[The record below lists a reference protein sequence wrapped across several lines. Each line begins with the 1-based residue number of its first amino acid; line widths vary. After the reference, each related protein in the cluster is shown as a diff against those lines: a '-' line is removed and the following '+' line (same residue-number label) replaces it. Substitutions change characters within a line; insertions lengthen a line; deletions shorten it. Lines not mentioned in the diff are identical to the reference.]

1 MEYLYLNMPYYATYI
16 GHIQNGIFES
26 WEECKKEIYKK
37 PKYKKFNTLEEA
49 QHFNK
54 FGPFGTD
61 ESFDICIYTDGS
73 CKKNGKESATG
84 GYGIYFGK
92 DDPRNVS
99 QKLQGK
105 VTNNIAELTAVIEC
119 LKRIGGE
126 KVGIYTDSQY
136 AILCCTTYG
145 GKCKKKKWDATIPN
159 VELVQE
165 AYTAMQAHPNATL
178 VHVTAH
184 TLKCDEHSNGNRE
197 ADLLAT
203 RD

>member
-1 MEYLYLNMPYYATYI
+1 MPYYATYT

-37 PKYKKFNTLEEA
+37 PKYKKFETLEEA
-49 QHFNK
+49 KHFHQ

-61 ESFDICIYTDGS
+61 EIFDQCIYTDGA
-73 CKKNGKESATG
+73 CQKNGSESATG
-84 GYGIYFGK
+84 GYGIFFGK
-92 DDPRNVS
+92 EDPRNVS
-99 QKLQGK
+99 QKLHGK
-105 VTNNIAELTAVIEC
+105 ITNNIAELTAIIEC
-119 LKRIGGE
+119 LKLIGQE

-145 GKCKKKKWDATIPN
+145 EKCRKKKWDALIPN
-159 VELVQE
+159 VDLVRE
-165 AYTAMQAHPNATL
+165 AYTAMQAHPNVTL
-178 VHVTAH
+178 VHVNAH

-203 RD
+203 RA

>member
-1 MEYLYLNMPYYATYI
+1 MPYYATYT

-49 QHFNK
+49 QHFHK

-61 ESFDICIYTDGS
+61 QIFDTCIYTDGS
-73 CKKNGKESATG
+73 CKNNGKEHAVG
-84 GYGIYFGK
+84 GYAIYFGP

-99 QKLQGK
+99 QRLEGK
-105 VTNNIAELTAVIEC
+105 ITNNIAELTAILEC
-119 LKRIGGE
+119 LKRVGPE
-126 KVGIYTDSQY
+126 STGIYTDSQY

-145 GKCKKKKWDATIPN
+145 EKCQKKKWEETIPN
-159 VELVQE
+159 VALVRE
-165 AYTAMQAHPNATL
+165 AYLSMKAHPNVTL
-178 VHVTAH
+178 VHVNAH

-203 RD
+203 RCYA